1 MKKYFLLLT
10 LFYILSACQSMED
23 ALTLKKK
30 NNADEFLVEKKSPLV
45 LPPNYK
51 DLPTPK
57 DVTDNSQIE
66 NIESEIE
73 DLLSS
78 VKDNDEKVIDSSSSG
93 DTESFVLEKIKSKV
107 LG

>member
-1 MKKYFLLLT
+1 MNKNFLLIIL
-10 LFYILSACQSMED
+10 LFVLSSCQGVRD
-23 ALTLKKK
+23 ALTGKKYE
-30 NNADEFLVEKKSPLV
+30 NSDEFLVIKKNPLV
-45 LPPNYK
+45 LPPNFK

-78 VKDNDEKVIDSSSSG
+78 VKDNNEEVIESSSSG
-93 DTESFVLEKIKSKV
+93 DTESFVLEKIRD
-107 LG
+107 

>member
-45 LPPNYK
+45 LPPNFGE
-51 DLPTPK
+51 LPTP
-57 DVTDNSQIE
+57 NEE
-66 NIESEIE
+66 NVNEKN
-73 DLLSS
+73 
-78 VKDNDEKVIDSSSSG
+78 KDNNDIKVTLGTEKVEIDVPIKNSNP
-93 DTESFVLEKIKSKV
+93 TPLEESVLEKIK
-107 LG
+107 

>member
-45 LPPNYK
+45 LPPNYGELPLPGEEISEENK
-51 DLPTPK
+51 DENNEIQ
-57 DVTDNSQIE
+57 VTLSNEEIKINETIE
-66 NIESEIE
+66 N
-73 DLLSS
+73 SS
-78 VKDNDEKVIDSSSSG
+78 PSSLEKSV
-93 DTESFVLEKIKSKV
+93 VEKIK
-107 LG
+107 